1 MSLGTFLLLT
11 IFLIVIPMII
21 GAKLGDAL
29 ANKVFGKNK

>member
-11 IFLIVIPMII
+11 FFFIVIPMII

-29 ANKVFGKNK
+29 VEMVFGKK